1 MCNILEKARLEIIKG
16 SVVAEDYGKRLVNRQ
31 STEELRSSETVL

>member
-1 MCNILEKARLEIIKG
+1 
-16 SVVAEDYGKRLVNRQ
+16 VVAEDYGKRLVNRQ